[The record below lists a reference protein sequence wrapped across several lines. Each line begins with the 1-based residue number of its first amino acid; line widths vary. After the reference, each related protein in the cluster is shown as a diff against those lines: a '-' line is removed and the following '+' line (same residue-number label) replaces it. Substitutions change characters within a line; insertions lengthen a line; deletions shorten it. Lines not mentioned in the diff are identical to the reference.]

1 MSTKRIL
8 VTGGAGFLGSHIC
21 ERLVTAGHD
30 VICLD
35 NLFTSQ
41 KNNIT
46 HLLGAGNFEFIRHDV
61 TNPITLEVDQIY
73 NMACPASPVH
83 YQYNPIKTMKVSVMG
98 AINMLGMAKRT
109 GARILQASTSEVYG
123 DPTAEHHP
131 QTESYRGN
139 VNPIGIR
146 ACYDEGKRAAETL
159 FFDYHRS
166 NGVDIRVVRIFNTY
180 GPRMHPYDGR
190 VVTNFIVQALK
201 GEDLTLYGDGSQTRS
216 FCYCDDLVDVIMAH
230 MNNEPASGNPAD
242 AFVGPV
248 NIGNPGEFTIKQLA
262 EKIIEITGSKSK
274 LTYLPLPNDD
284 PLQRK
289 PDISLAKK
297 ELGWEPK
304 VALEEG
310 LTKTIEYFRSVDLD
324 SFRKPTD
331 HDAHKSSN
339 AEKH

>member
-1 MSTKRIL
+1 MSIKRIL

-21 ERLVTAGHD
+21 ERLVKAGHD

-41 KNNIT
+41 KHNIA
-46 HLLGAGNFEFIRHDV
+46 HLLDAPNFEFIRHDI
-61 TNPITLEVDQIY
+61 TLPITLEVDQIY

-139 VNPIGIR
+139 VNPVGIR

-180 GPRMHPYDGR
+180 GPRMHPFDGR
-190 VVTNFIVQALK
+190 VVTNFIVQALR

-230 MNNEPASGNPAD
+230 MNNEPASGDLAD

-262 EKIIEITGSKSK
+262 EKVIELTGSSSK
-274 LTYLPLPNDD
+274 LTTLPLPNDD

-289 PDISLAKK
+289 PDIALAKQ

-304 VALEEG
+304 IPLAEG
-310 LTKTIEYFRSVDLD
+310 LEKTIAYFRSVDLD

-331 HDAHKSSN
+331 HDAHKNSLMT
-339 AEKH
+339 KV

>member
-1 MSTKRIL
+1 MQLKRIL

-21 ERLVTAGHD
+21 DRMVSAGHD

-35 NLFTSQ
+35 NFFTSQ

-46 HLLGAGNFEFIRHDV
+46 HLLGKPNFELIRHD
-61 TNPITLEVDQIY
+61 ITHPMWLEVDEIY

-98 AINMLGMAKRT
+98 AINVLGMAKRCK
-109 GARILQASTSEVYG
+109 AKVLQASTSEVYG
-123 DPTAEHHP
+123 DPTPEHHP
-131 QTESYRGN
+131 QTEAYRGN

-166 NGVDIRVVRIFNTY
+166 NGVNIRVVRIFNTY

-190 VVTNFIVQALK
+190 VVSNFIVQAIT
-201 GEDLTLYGDGSQTRS
+201 GQDLTLYGDGSQTRS
-216 FCYCDDLVDVIMAH
+216 FCYCDDLVNAIIAH
-230 MNNEPASGNPAD
+230 MNNSD
-242 AFVGPV
+242 DFVGPV

-262 EKIIEITGSKSK
+262 EQVIELTGSKSK
-274 LTYLPLPNDD
+274 IVYLPLPNDD

-289 PDISLAKK
+289 PDISLAKEK
-297 ELGWEPK
+297 LGWEPK
-304 VALEEG
+304 VPLRDG
-310 LTKTIEYFRSVDLD
+310 LMKTIDYFKSLDL
-324 SFRKPTD
+324 SKFRKPTD
-331 HDAHKSSN
+331 HTAHKSS
-339 AEKH
+339 AQSK

>member
-1 MSTKRIL
+1 MSIKRIL

-21 ERLVTAGHD
+21 ERLVKAGHD
-30 VICLD
+30 VMCLD

-41 KNNIT
+41 KHNIA
-46 HLLGAGNFEFIRHDV
+46 HLLDAPNFEFVRHDV
-61 TNPITLEVDQIY
+61 TLPITLEVDQIY

-131 QTESYRGN
+131 QTEAYRGN

-180 GPRMHPYDGR
+180 GPRMHPFDGR
-190 VVTNFIVQALK
+190 VVTNFIVQALR

-262 EKIIEITGSKSK
+262 EKIIELTGSSSK

-289 PDISLAKK
+289 PDISLAKQ

-304 VALEEG
+304 IALEEG
-310 LTKTIEYFRSVDLD
+310 LAKTIAYFRSVDLD

-339 AEKH
+339 ASRH

>member
-1 MSTKRIL
+1 MSLKRIL

-21 ERLVTAGHD
+21 ERLVKTGHD

-41 KNNIT
+41 KHNIA
-46 HLLGAGNFEFIRHDV
+46 HLLEAPNFEFVRHDV
-61 TNPITLEVDQIY
+61 TEPISLEVDQIY

-123 DPTAEHHP
+123 DPTPEHHP

-201 GEDLTLYGDGSQTRS
+201 GEDITLYGGGAQTRS

-230 MNNEPASGNPAD
+230 MNNEPASGNPKD

-262 EKIIEITGSKSK
+262 EKVIKLTGSSSK
-274 LTYLPLPNDD
+274 MVVLPLPKDD

-304 VALEEG
+304 IDLEEG
-310 LTKTIEYFRSVDLD
+310 LKRTIAYFRSVDLD
-324 SFRKPTD
+324 GFRKPTD

-339 AEKH
+339 ASKV